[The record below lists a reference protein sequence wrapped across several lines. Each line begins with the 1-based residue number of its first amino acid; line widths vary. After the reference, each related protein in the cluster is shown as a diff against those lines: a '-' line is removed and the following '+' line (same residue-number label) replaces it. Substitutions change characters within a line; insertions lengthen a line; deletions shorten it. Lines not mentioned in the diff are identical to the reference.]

1 MNKKSILLAACAAV
15 LGLATGCAAPAAP
28 QPPSLRLPQPVNNL
42 SAVRKGNRV
51 VLTWSPP
58 TVTTDRQPIH
68 WPTTSRLCRVVNQF
82 PINQCGEAVAQ
93 IASSDLA
100 SSSPSGRR
108 PVVSYEDLLPAAL
121 IASPDAT
128 SLHQATYAIEVVN
141 QRGRSAGLSNQ
152 VLIPLV
158 PTAAP
163 PTAFRATLDA
173 QGPLLHWD
181 NASSFAPA
189 SNLSCVLRIYRRGG
203 QAPAL
208 PSLGSHPA
216 SGSRPPAPPEF
227 ALIGEQPCQPGPGEA
242 RDTSFEWEQEYDYKA
257 AAVTVLAQPGHPAVE
272 VGGDDS
278 SQVHLLTHDIF
289 PPAVPGG
296 LQAVFS
302 SVGQKPFIDLTWAP
316 DTESDLAGYI
326 VYRRTAASAFTVVS
340 DVLKSPA
347 WRDTD
352 VHPGQKYFYTVT
364 AVDVRGNQSAQ
375 SAPAAETVPLEVR

>member
-1 MNKKSILLAACAAV
+1 MNKNSILLAACAAV

-28 QPPSLRLPQPVNNL
+28 QPPSLRLPQSVNNL

-68 WPTTSRLCRVVNQF
+68 WPTTTRVCRVVNQF
-82 PINQCGEAVAQ
+82 PINQCGEAVTQ
-93 IASSDLA
+93 IRSSDLA
-100 SSSPSGRR
+100 SSAPSARR
-108 PVVSYEDLLPAAL
+108 PVVSYEDVLPASL
-121 IASPDAT
+121 ISPLDAS

-152 VLIPLV
+152 VRIPLV

-163 PTAFRATLDA
+163 PTGFRVTLDA

-181 NASSFAPA
+181 NEPGFAPT

-203 QAPAL
+203 QAPASTK
-208 PSLGSHPA
+208 PGV
-216 SGSRPPAPPEF
+216 SRHAPVAPEF
-227 ALIGEQPCQPGPGEA
+227 ALIGEQPCQPGSGEA

-257 AAVTVLAQPGHPAVE
+257 AAVTVIAQPGHPAVE
-272 VGGDDS
+272 VEGADS
-278 SQVHLLTHDIF
+278 SLVHLLTHDIF
-289 PPAVPGG
+289 PPAVPSG

-326 VYRRTAASAFTVVS
+326 VYRRTADSAFTVVS

-347 WRDTD
+347 WRDSD
-352 VHPGQKYFYTVT
+352 VRPGQQYFYTVT